1 MAKKKKIPAIV
12 KQIQKQPV
20 KEVNYAFHKS
30 ISYSQ
35 LSMYTNCPRKW
46 ALQYR
51 DGHYTSE
58 ASIHMTFGT
67 ALHETLQHYIT
78 TIYEVSGA
86 EADRIDLDAYFEE
99 RFRETYLKD
108 YKSNKKVHFSDP
120 VQMKEFYEDGL
131 EIIKVVK
138 KNRGGHFGK
147 RGWYLIG
154 CEVPIILTPLPQFN
168 NVLYK
173 GLIIS

>member
-1 MAKKKKIPAIV
+1 
-12 KQIQKQPV
+12 
-20 KEVNYAFHKS
+20 
-30 ISYSQ
+30 
-35 LSMYTNCPRKW
+35 
-46 ALQYR
+46 
-51 DGHYTSE
+51 
-58 ASIHMTFGT
+58 MTFGT